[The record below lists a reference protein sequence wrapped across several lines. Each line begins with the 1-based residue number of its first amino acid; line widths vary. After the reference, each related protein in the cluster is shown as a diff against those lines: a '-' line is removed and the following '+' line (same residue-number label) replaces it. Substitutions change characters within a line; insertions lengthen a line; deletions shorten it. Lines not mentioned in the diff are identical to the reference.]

1 MPPMSVAPVRWQVS
15 TASVLESFHRQ
26 VGPARQAYRRFMQDG
41 LAHGHQ
47 DRFYETV
54 DQRFLGDERFIEEV
68 DRRTARHARGALAGS
83 TRVGFGRS
91 AHRRGDDIGGHATGD
106 PGPRTAAGPRPRP
119 RTVGLSGPCNWSHL
133 TTRELGRRL
142 QRIFYDQPVGYG
154 LRRPPR
160 SGHRSARTPGDYRT
174 RFLNKSIL
182 RPDPNVLTPRRFAT
196 VEPVFG
202 NLRGNKRLSR
212 FSLRG
217 QQKVDGQ
224 WKLYCLMRNIEKLA
238 HHGSGR

>member
-1 MPPMSVAPVRWQVS
+1 MPPMSVAPVRCRSAPRPSWNRSIDRLVPRGRRIGGLCRTVS
-15 TASVLESFHRQ
+15 LTGT
-26 VGPARQAYRRFMQDG
+26 GPILRDG
-41 LAHGHQ
+41 GP
-47 DRFYETV
+47 TV
-54 DQRFLGDERFIEEV
+54 SW
-68 DRRTARHARGALAGS
+68 RRTLYRGGGSSNCRDARGDRPVHAGWVRE
-83 TRVGFGRS
+83 T

-106 PGPRTAAGPRPRP
+106 PGPRTAAGPRPARALLVFLA
-119 RTVGLSGPCNWSHL
+119 RDWSHL
-133 TTRELGRRL
+133 TTRESGGACSES
-142 QRIFYDQPVGYG
+142 FHDQPVGYG

-174 RFLNKSIL
+174 PFLNKSIL

-196 VEPVFG
+196 VSIFG